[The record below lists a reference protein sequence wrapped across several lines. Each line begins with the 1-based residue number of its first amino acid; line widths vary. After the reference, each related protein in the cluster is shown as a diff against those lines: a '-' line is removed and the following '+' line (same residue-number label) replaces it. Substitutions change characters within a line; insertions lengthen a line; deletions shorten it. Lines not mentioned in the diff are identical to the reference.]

1 MLIRLF
7 TICFVVSLTLS
18 LLNGQ
23 LPQFYL
29 WLYLI
34 VSIFTLII
42 YRQDK
47 IAAKNKQRRTPEMTL
62 HVLALIG
69 GWPGA
74 VLAQRVFH
82 HKSKKNSFQRLLWLT
97 IFLNCVLLAGLTSL
111 AIDQLIQSHWRQCQT
126 ITKQKGG
133 LSPPFCTSVRCY
145 SLPLDNKTLALN
157 WISFLALSEAT

>member
-1 MLIRLF
+1 LIRLF
-7 TICFVVSLTLS
+7 TVCFVVSLTLS

-34 VSIFTLII
+34 ASIFSLII

-82 HKSKKNSFQRLLWLT
+82 HKSKKNSFQRLFWLT
-97 IFLNCVLLAGLTSL
+97 IFLNCVLLACLSCS
-111 AIDQLIQSHWRQCQT
+111 AIDQLILSH
-126 ITKQKGG
+126 
-133 LSPPFCTSVRCY
+133 
-145 SLPLDNKTLALN
+145 
-157 WISFLALSEAT
+157 